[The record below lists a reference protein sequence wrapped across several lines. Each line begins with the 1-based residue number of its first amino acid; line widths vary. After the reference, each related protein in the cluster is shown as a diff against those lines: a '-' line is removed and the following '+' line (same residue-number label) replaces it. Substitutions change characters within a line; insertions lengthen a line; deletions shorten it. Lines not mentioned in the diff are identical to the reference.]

1 MPAPCPLSTRLCRAA
16 LLVALLTAPLSGCVF
31 AAAATAGAIA
41 GSEIAEND
49 GEFDPFENTEAAKVI
64 RRQLR

>member
-1 MPAPCPLSTRLCRAA
+1 MPYRLSTIMIVLAA
-16 LLVALLTAPLSGCVF
+16 LAFPLSGCVF

-49 GEFDPFENTEAAKVI
+49 GEFDPFENTEAMRTL